1 MAARRTSTG
10 RSGRTP
16 AATDDAVTV
25 PSVTPGTVTLSDE
38 LTGVLGPETAAGLAS
53 LGISTVGELLRHAP
67 RRYVRRGQP
76 SASEEL
82 EEGEWVSIVGRV
94 TKANM
99 ANMKS
104 RPGKILRLAVMDEKR
119 TFEVSFF
126 NPYSVARAL
135 TIGTRVM
142 LAGTVKFFQGRPQLT
157 HPQWLALPEDGDDA
171 EKVIGSPMMA
181 EMFEIERAAS
191 ESDPSAPNPMLALF
205 DRSIIPMYPA
215 TSTCQ
220 TWEIWSAIRRVLDLV
235 GPLPDALDDAQR
247 RERSLIRTDNAVR
260 SVHLPEADGEIRP
273 ARERMKF
280 DEALAI
286 QLVLAQRRLAGRTDS
301 APICP
306 RVPGGLEDQLLAR
319 LPFTLTTGQQAVGEE
334 IGTDLGRGEP
344 MSRLLQGEVGSG
356 KTLVALLA
364 MLRVVDNGHQCALL
378 APTEVLA
385 AQHYR
390 TISAML
396 GDLASAG
403 RLGAADGA
411 TQLALMTGSMKT
423 KDKRETLLDVVTGQV
438 GIVIGTHALLE
449 ENVSFFDLGM
459 FVVDEQHR
467 FGVEQRDTLRGRG
480 RDGVAPHVLVMT
492 ATPIPRT
499 VAMTAFGDL
508 DTSVLTE
515 LPAGRQPITTNVV
528 PMGKQRW
535 VERAWERVD
544 EEVAA
549 HRQVYVVCS
558 RIGDDPDAPAPKKAA
573 PKKSTARKG
582 RKPARAADAD
592 GDGPEEGTVAVI
604 DQFHELLAGPLG
616 GHRIAMLH
624 GRMPAD
630 EKAETMDA
638 FGRGEIDILVSTTVI
653 EVGVDVKNATTMVIV
668 DAERFG
674 VSQLHQ
680 LRGRVGRGGLPG
692 LCLLM
697 TRVSPGS
704 KSMER
709 LGAVAASN
717 DGFELAQ
724 IDLQQRREGDVL
736 GSLQSGGKTSL
747 HFLSLLDDAEIIADA
762 RDFAQ
767 EIIAADRTL
776 ADHPAMGALV
786 DAILVPDKIA
796 YLEKS

>member
-16 AATDDAVTV
+16 AADDAVTV
-25 PSVTPGTVTLSDE
+25 PSMTPGTVTLSGE
-38 LTGVLGPETAAGLAS
+38 LAGVLGPKTAAGLATI
-53 LGISTVGELLRHAP
+53 GISTVGELLRYPP

-82 EEGEWVSIVGRV
+82 EEGEWVTIVGRV

-99 ANMKS
+99 TSMKS
-104 RPGKILRLAVMDEKR
+104 RPGKILRLSVMDEKR

-126 NPYSVARAL
+126 NPYSVARVL
-135 TIGTRVM
+135 TTGRKVM
-142 LAGTVKFFQGRPQLT
+142 LAGTVKFFRSQPQLT
-157 HPQWLALPEDGDDA
+157 HPQWLVLPETGEDL
-171 EKVIGSPMMA
+171 EKVVGSPMMM
-181 EMFEIERAAS
+181 EMYEIERAAS
-191 ESDPSAPNPMLALF
+191 ESDPSAPNPLLALF

-220 TWEIWSAIRRVLDLV
+220 SWEIWSAARRVLDLV

-247 RERSLIRTDNAVR
+247 RERSLIRIDNAVR
-260 SVHLPEADGEIRP
+260 SVHLPESDGEIGP

-286 QLVLAQRRLAGRTDS
+286 QLVLAQRRLAGRTDT
-301 APICP
+301 APVCP
-306 RVPGGLEDQLLAR
+306 HVPGGLEDQLLAR
-319 LPFTLTTGQQAVGEE
+319 LPFTLTTGQQAVAEE
-334 IGTDLGRGEP
+334 IGTDLGRDEP

-364 MLRVVDNGHQCALL
+364 MLRIVDNGHQCALL

-390 TISAML
+390 TISTML

-411 TQLALMTGSMKT
+411 TQLALVTGSMKT
-423 KDKRETLLDVVTGQV
+423 KDKRETLLDVVTGQA

-480 RDGVAPHVLVMT
+480 RDGIAPHVLVMT

-535 VERAWERVD
+535 VDRAWERVD

-558 RIGDDPDAPAPKKAA
+558 RIGDDPDSPAPKKAA
-573 PKKSTARKG
+573 PKKATVRKG
-582 RKPARAADAD
+582 RTPARGADAD
-592 GDGPEEGTVAVI
+592 GDGPEEETVAVI

-616 GHRIAMLH
+616 KHRIAMLH

-668 DAERFG
+668 DADRFG

-709 LGAVAASN
+709 LEAVAASN

-762 RDFAQ
+762 RDLAQ
-767 EIIAADRTL
+767 DIVAADRTL
-776 ADHPAMGALV
+776 ADHPTMGALV

>member
-1 MAARRTSTG
+1 MAARRTATG

-573 PKKSTARKG
+573 PKKATARKG
-582 RKPARAADAD
+582 RKPARAAAAD
-592 GDGPEEGTVAVI
+592 GDGPEEETVAVI

-767 EIIAADRTL
+767 DIIAADRTL

>member
-25 PSVTPGTVTLSDE
+25 PSVTPATVTLSDE

-119 TFEVSFF
+119 SFEVSFF

-592 GDGPEEGTVAVI
+592 GDGPEEETVAVI